1 MSEIINT
8 DTDTIRITFTPQEL
22 NLEVDYVLMGEGADP
37 YVLRRRNPGLVAQAE
52 QALTE
57 GLNLLKPQLALRIL
71 DVGDWIHQRV
81 NFIQGGSLVGKAVVQ
96 HLAGAKQIAL
106 MVYTIGPLI
115 DEKVKAYMND
125 EPGLAIAYDG
135 LGNAAVEILG
145 SLVFKQLEKH
155 ALKQDWQ
162 LSILLSPG
170 MIGWELEQ
178 AQLQIFNLLDAARV
192 GVHINEACL
201 MIPRKSSSAVAGMG
215 PDVVPAQ
222 GLPCEYCSLND
233 HCRYKG
239 YHGRVV

>member
-1 MSEIINT
+1 MSEIVQT
-8 DTDTIRITFTPQEL
+8 ETDTIRIAFTPQEL

-37 YVLRRRNPGLVAQAE
+37 QVLRSRNPSLVAQAE
-52 QALTE
+52 QALTD
-57 GLNLLKPQLALRIL
+57 GLNLFQPQLALRVL
-71 DVGDWIHQRV
+71 DVRDWIHQRV
-81 NFIQGGSLVGKAVVQ
+81 NFVQGGSLCGEAIAQ

-115 DEKVKAYMND
+115 EEKVKAYMNE
-125 EPGLAIAYDG
+125 EPGLAMAYEG

-145 SLVFKQLEKH
+145 SLVFKQIDKI
-155 ALKQDWQ
+155 ALQRDWQ

-170 MIGWELEQ
+170 MIGWDIEQ
-178 AQLQIFNLLDAARV
+178 AQPQIFKLLDAARV
-192 GVHINEACL
+192 GVRLNEASM

-215 PDVVPAQ
+215 PNLVPAK

-233 HCRYKG
+233 SCRYKG